1 VNAAAHAVATPTC
14 SKCLI
19 SPPCPSGMAGA
30 SPPEH
35 PLTCILSGTA
45 VLLLL
50 AAAWN
55 DLATRLIPNRV
66 SLLVAGVAGASQL
79 LNGPLAAMAAAGVAA
94 LLFAALAVPFAYGM
108 LGGGDVKLAPAL
120 ALGFSPSG
128 TWDFVVMTAAAGG
141 MLGLLYIALSRL
153 LPAPKTAIRP
163 GAPLLQRVLAAERRR
178 IHRRAGMPYGIAI
191 AAGGVAMLLPK
202 LLHGVP

>member
-1 VNAAAHAVATPTC
+1 MTHILP
-14 SKCLI
+14 
-19 SPPCPSGMAGA
+19 GA
-30 SPPEH
+30 
-35 PLTCILSGTA
+35 A

-50 AAAWN
+50 AAAWT

-66 SLLVAGVAGASQL
+66 SLLVAGVAGASQM
-79 LNGPLAAMAAAGVAA
+79 LNGPVAALAAAAAAA
-94 LLFAALAVPFAYGM
+94 LLFAALVVPFAYGV

-120 ALGFSPSG
+120 ALGFTPSG
-128 TWDFVVMTAAAGG
+128 TWDFVVLTAAAGG
-141 MLGLLYIALSRL
+141 LLGLLYIALSRL

-163 GAPLLQRVLAAERRR
+163 GAPLLRRVLAAERRR

-202 LLHGVP
+202 MLHGVP

>member
-1 VNAAAHAVATPTC
+1 VPF
-14 SKCLI
+14 
-19 SPPCPSGMAGA
+19 SPLCQSGTAGA
-30 SPPEH
+30 SFLEH
-35 PLTCILSGTA
+35 PLTSILSGIA

-55 DLATRLIPNRV
+55 DLATRLIPNRL
-66 SLLVAGVAGASQL
+66 SLLVAGVAGAIQL
-79 LNGPLAAMAAAGVAA
+79 PNGPLAAAAAAGVAA

-108 LGGGDVKLAPAL
+108 LGGGDVKLAPAV
-120 ALGFSPSG
+120 ALGFTPAG
-128 TWDFVVMTAAAGG
+128 TWDFVVLTAAAGG

-153 LPAPKTAIRP
+153 VPAPTTPIRP

-178 IHRRAGMPYGIAI
+178 IHRRAGMPYGVAI
-191 AAGGVAMLLPK
+191 AAGGVAILLPK

>member
-1 VNAAAHAVATPTC
+1 MTT
-14 SKCLI
+14 
-19 SPPCPSGMAGA
+19 
-30 SPPEH
+30 
-35 PLTCILSGTA
+35 ILSGIA

-79 LNGPLAAMAAAGVAA
+79 PNGPLAAAAAAGVAA

-120 ALGFSPSG
+120 ALGFTPAG
-128 TWDFVVMTAAAGG
+128 TWDFVVFTAAAGG
-141 MLGLLYIALSRL
+141 VLGLLYIALSRL
-153 LPAPKTAIRP
+153 LPAPTTPIRP

-178 IHRRAGMPYGIAI
+178 IHRRAGMPYGVAI